1 MREVTISNK
10 QISVMVVQRDLS
22 CPTRRDFWAAWIVAL
37 LPGSF
42 LENKPVDQHL
52 MLQNPPGQRNIL
64 ASKKLIKINLICLS
78 IQSQLLSSLE
88 KKITEEE
95 SPTWKS
101 FKLVLLPFFLLLVPF
116 SYNVA
121 YIQKSIL

>member
-1 MREVTISNK
+1 MK
-10 QISVMVVQRDLS
+10 
-22 CPTRRDFWAAWIVAL
+22 
-37 LPGSF
+37 F
-42 LENKPVDQHL
+42 LAP
-52 MLQNPPGQRNIL
+52 
-64 ASKKLIKINLICLS
+64 KKLTKINLVCLS